1 MFSNIK
7 IDPKL
12 TNFLTSP
19 VAACPRSHMGCLIRN
34 TKLLSSI
41 VTDRDHRR
49 TSFRPW
55 SPGPPLPEIS
65 GKSRQTRP
73 GFHHLSNHWAFRA
86 AGPWSEVHTSRGD
99 STVSEESSS
108 RFSKSISLELDIKH
122 SIRKPDSVSSS
133 HPFYQPTTHR
143 LKWRCLSLRHL
154 WWPLQSASSL
164 HSSWAAG
171 TVPGNPISPP
181 DPPS

>member
-7 IDPKL
+7 INPKL

-86 AGPWSEVHTSRGD
+86 AGPEARYIPVEEIVRFLKNLARDSANQSPWSWISNTL
-99 STVSEESSS
+99 SENQIQ
-108 RFSKSISLELDIKH
+108 RVLPILFTN
-122 SIRKPDSVSSS
+122 P
-133 HPFYQPTTHR
+133 QPT
-143 LKWRCLSLRHL
+143 
-154 WWPLQSASSL
+154 
-164 HSSWAAG
+164 
-171 TVPGNPISPP
+171 
-181 DPPS
+181 D